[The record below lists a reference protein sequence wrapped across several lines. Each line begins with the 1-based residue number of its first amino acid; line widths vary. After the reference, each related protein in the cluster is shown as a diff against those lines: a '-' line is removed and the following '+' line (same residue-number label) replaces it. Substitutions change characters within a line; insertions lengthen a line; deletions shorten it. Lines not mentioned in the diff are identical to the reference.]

1 MDEFTDYS
9 DAIKAARVAAADDYI
24 KTYQFVAPPPP
35 NVRLTFGANT
45 TTYFLYH
52 AENVPNRFQRWML
65 LKVFGVKLE
74 KI

>member
-9 DAIKAARVAAADDYI
+9 DAIKAARVAAADDSI

-35 NVRLTFGANT
+35 NVKLTFGTDT
-45 TTYFLYH
+45 TTNIQYH
-52 AENVPNRFQRWML
+52 VESVPNRFQRWML
-65 LKVFGVKLE
+65 LKVFGIKLE

>member
-9 DAIKAARVAAADDYI
+9 DAIKQ
-24 KTYQFVAPPPP
+24 YQFVAPPRA
-35 NVRLTFGANT
+35 NVKLSFGEST
-45 TTYFLYH
+45 STYFQYH
-52 AENVPNRFQRWML
+52 TENVPNRFQRWML

>member
-9 DAIKAARVAAADDYI
+9 EAIKAARIAAADDSI
-24 KTYQFVAPPPP
+24 KSYKFVEPPKP
-35 NVRLTFGANT
+35 NVRLTFGEDT
-45 TTYFLYH
+45 TTYFQYH
-52 AENVPNRFQRWML
+52 LKNVPNKFQRWML